1 MNQIMHHPKHG
12 AKIATH
18 EQEIKN
24 DEKEGW
30 VKFNPEAPKEEVKE
44 PPKEAPVN
52 ALEAKRKYTRK
63 VIQ

>member
-30 VKFNPEAPKEEVKE
+30 VRYNPSTPSVIEA
-44 PPKEAPVN
+44 APVN
-52 ALEAKRKYTRK
+52 QLEVKRGRPRK
-63 VIQ
+63 ELQ

>member
-1 MNQIMHHPKHG
+1 MNQIMHHPRHG

-30 VKFNPEAPKEEVKE
+30 VRFNPEAPEKVV
-44 PPKEAPVN
+44 KEAPKEPVN
-52 ALEAKRKYTRK
+52 TLQIARGRPRK

>member
-30 VKFNPEAPKEEVKE
+30 VKYF
-44 PPKEAPVN
+44 PPKEAPKEVEKEEVVN
-52 ALEAKRKYTRK
+52 ALKRGRPRK

>member
-30 VKFNPEAPKEEVKE
+30 VKYFPPKETIQEAPKEAPKVEVI
-44 PPKEAPVN
+44 N
-52 ALEAKRKYTRK
+52 ALKRGRPRK
-63 VIQ
+63 VMQ